1 MRRWPTAAAG
11 ILFMLS
17 SGCSTVDA
25 PSETG
30 KTTIGIVTQAW
41 DNPAIKDLADAAIA
55 RAAQHP
61 DVELLAQ
68 DSANMQDMISK
79 VQTMISRKVDA
90 LGIEPWDKQQIM
102 PMLQQA
108 KQAKIPVFILQSQV
122 PGTEGNGLVVSSIIG
137 DETAGGKVAG
147 RWLGER
153 LGGSGRVLVLEGA
166 PADTPGIERAD
177 GFEQG
182 LAEVAPNVKVVAR
195 QPADWARD
203 KALRVTTDLL
213 TANSDIDA
221 IFADND
227 EMAFGALSA
236 LRARNLAGKVTL
248 IGYNGT
254 CIGLQA
260 TYQGTFAA
268 DGILFLDQVGA
279 KFIDAS
285 LATIKGEKVPSKIEP
300 PITLLTT
307 EHLKEIEQG
316 AKSVTVNGSPFEVD
330 DMLRAR
336 VMRAIEGK
344 C

>member
-1 MRRWPTAAAG
+1 MRRWTIIAAGVLFILPTACATEET
-11 ILFMLS
+11 
-17 SGCSTVDA
+17 STG
-25 PSETG
+25 TG
-30 KTTIGIVTQAW
+30 KTTIGMVTQAW
-41 DNPAIKDLADAAIA
+41 DNPAIKDMADAAIA
-55 RAAQHP
+55 QAGKHAN
-61 DVELLAQ
+61 VELLAQ

-108 KQAKIPVFILQSQV
+108 KQANIPVFILQSEV
-122 PGTEGNGLVVSSIIG
+122 PGTQGNGLVVSSLIG
-137 DETAGGKVAG
+137 NETEGGKVAG
-147 RWLGER
+147 RWLGEQ

-166 PADTPGIERAD
+166 PADTPGIERAN

-182 LAEVAPNVKVVAR
+182 LAETAPDAKVVAR

-236 LRARNLAGKVTL
+236 LRARKLEGKVTL

-268 DGILFLDQVGA
+268 DGVLFLDLIGA
-279 KFIDAS
+279 EFIDAS
-285 LATIKGEKVPSKIEP
+285 LATIKGEKVPAKIEP

-307 EHLKEIEQG
+307 AHLKEIEQG
-316 AKSVTVNGSPFEVD
+316 ATSVTVNGKPFEVD
-330 DMLRAR
+330 DLLRAR
-336 VMRAIEGK
+336 VTKAISGT

>member
-1 MRRWPTAAAG
+1 MRRWTIAAAG
-11 ILFMLS
+11 ILLALPTACAS
-17 SGCSTVDA
+17 ADTSA
-25 PSETG
+25 ETG
-30 KTTIGIVTQAW
+30 KTTIGMVTQAW
-41 DNPAIKDLADAAIA
+41 DNPAIKDMADAAIA
-55 RAAQHP
+55 QAAKHP

-108 KQAKIPVFILQSQV
+108 KQANIPVFILQSEV
-122 PGTEGNGLVVSSIIG
+122 PGTQGNGLVTSSLIG
-137 DETAGGKVAG
+137 NEVEGGKVAG
-147 RWLGER
+147 RWLGEK

-166 PADTPGIERAD
+166 PADTPGIERAN

-182 LAEVAPNVKVVAR
+182 LAETAPDAKVVAR

-236 LRARNLAGKVTL
+236 LRARKLEDKVTL

-285 LATIKGEKVPSKIEP
+285 LSTIKGEKVPAKIEP

-316 AKSVTVNGSPFEVD
+316 AKSVTVDGKPFEVD
-330 DMLRAR
+330 DLLRAR
-336 VMRAIEGK
+336 VTKAISGK